1 MQFDKIIKAFCQ
13 VRSLVQQLQFAGLQS
28 FWRVLSAES
37 RAPPPRPRPHRSPLP
52 PSLPAS
58 PAALPAR
65 QKKAVDHTH
74 VRFVYDGTRVQPD
87 MTPDDLDMEDGDT
100 IDAFLEQVG
109 GGGHG
114 RGSARC

>member
-1 MQFDKIIKAFCQ
+1 M
-13 VRSLVQQLQFAGLQS
+13 
-28 FWRVLSAES
+28 
-37 RAPPPRPRPHRSPLP
+37 
-52 PSLPAS
+52 
-58 PAALPAR
+58 
-65 QKKAVDHTH
+65 DHTH